1 MGLIDRLKYN
11 FINLD
16 ILQKIILI
24 MIVFFVIPHLINT
37 ILFLFNLS
45 EFSII
50 SLFDVSPDLIDL
62 LSKPWSLITYGF
74 FHSDLRHLFVNM
86 IILYLSGSVVLNLF
100 GNERL
105 IKIFILGL
113 LYGSI
118 VYLIS
123 YNLFPAFNNIKS
135 SMIGSSAGVMAVF
148 IFLTSYNPN
157 YKFKV
162 FDNLASGISSELFV
176 LLKIII
182 SIVLLKYIGLTLNS
196 LFLILIIF
204 EPKIVYLALVLILN
218 DVIQIPYGNPGGH
231 IAHLGGAL
239 SGYIMYK
246 KIING
251 NDHGKWIIS
260 FYNFIFNRKT
270 KSKKRNP
277 RQQTTKSRAD
287 VIVQKKIDLILDKI
301 SKSGYD
307 SLTKDE
313 KETLFKAGKS

>member
-1 MGLIDRLKYN
+1 MGLIDKLKYN

-24 MIVFFVIPHLINT
+24 MIVFFVIPYLINT

-45 EFSII
+45 DFSII

-74 FHSDLRHLFVNM
+74 FHSDLWHLFGNM

-105 IKIFILGL
+105 IKIFILGV

-118 VYLIS
+118 AYLIS

-148 IFLTSYNPN
+148 IFLASYDPSYRFRILTFNVKII
-157 YKFKV
+157 Y
-162 FDNLASGISSELFV
+162 LAS
-176 LLKIII
+176 
-182 SIVLLKYIGLTLNS
+182 
-196 LFLILIIF
+196 FLI
-204 EPKIVYLALVLILN
+204 IL
-218 DVIQIPYGNPGGH
+218 DIIQIPNGNSGGH
-231 IAHLGGAL
+231 IAHLGGAFL
-239 SGYIMYK
+239 GYLYHK
-246 KIING
+246 KMIQGEEYG
-251 NDHGKWIIS
+251 NWIIYL
-260 FYNFIFNRKT
+260 YNYIFKRKE
-270 KSKKRNP
+270 KFKKRKP
-277 RQQTTKSRAD
+277 RQKTSKSRAD
-287 VIVQKKIDLILDKI
+287 VIVQKKIDSILDKI

-307 SLTKDE
+307 SLTKEE